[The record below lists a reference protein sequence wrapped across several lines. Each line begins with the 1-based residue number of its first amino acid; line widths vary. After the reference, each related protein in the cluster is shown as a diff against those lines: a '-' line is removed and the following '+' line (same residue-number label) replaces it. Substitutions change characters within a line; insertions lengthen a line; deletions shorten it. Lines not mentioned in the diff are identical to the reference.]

1 MNKILYLYLIFSFAF
16 FESAL
21 CQQRFVMYMNTTQPT
36 LLQAS
41 AGDEIQ
47 VSGSDIVLGG
57 APSAQGGL
65 APYLYQWIPED
76 YLNDPTLPNP
86 IFSGT
91 SFTEYLLLVTDSRG
105 CISSDSIQ
113 ILITSSKHISSST
126 DQLLIFPNPTNKQV
140 TIIAPREMILSQ
152 TTINITDQSGKT
164 VLNQTWK
171 SELESTDLDLGH
183 LSTGKYFIQ
192 LNDGFYSISSV
203 VLIK

>member
-21 CQQRFVMYMNTTQPT
+21 CQQRFVMNMNTTQPA

-47 VSGSDIVLGG
+47 VSGSDIILGG

-65 APYLYQWIPED
+65 TPYLYQWIPED
-76 YLNDPTLPNP
+76 YLNDPSLPNP

-105 CISSDSIQ
+105 CISSDSVQ

-152 TTINITDQSGKT
+152 TTIYITDQSGKT
-164 VLNQTWK
+164 VLNQTWG
-171 SELESTDLDLGH
+171 SELESTHLGLGH